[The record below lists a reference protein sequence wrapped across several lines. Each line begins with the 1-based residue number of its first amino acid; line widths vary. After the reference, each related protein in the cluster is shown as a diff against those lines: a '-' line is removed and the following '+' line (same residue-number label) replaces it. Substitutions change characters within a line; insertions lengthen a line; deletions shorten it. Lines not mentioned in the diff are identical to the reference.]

1 MGGRHRA
8 TRVVQD
14 HPPLRRAPPCD
25 TVCDAGGG
33 RTPDPDPHP
42 NQEEVA
48 LLRQQREEDARTTQ
62 QTAALVQMLQAC
74 RHTHPPPPAPA
85 HTHNVR
91 AARTHRRISPHLRRP
106 TGSSS
111 RATSTFWRS
120 CRRSRRS
127 ARRRPRSTGAT
138 SMSSSRPSRCARPCS
153 PPLTP
158 HRLSLRRGSGGG
170 RASGRRP
177 HRRRRPRRVAC
188 RFVCSKPP
196 PAGPKPGLSVLT
208 PKRSTPM
215 LLNCLCPGGPAVRTR
230 QHATWVWGVEFAHVF
245 RARSVVR
252 LSDTSQ

>member
-14 HPPLRRAPPCD
+14 HPPLCRAPPCD

-33 RTPDPDPHP
+33 RTPDPHP
-42 NQEEVA
+42 TQEEVA

-74 RHTHPPPPAPA
+74 RHTPPPPPAPPA
-85 HTHNVR
+85 HTRNVR
-91 AARTHRRISPHLRRP
+91 AARTHRRVSPHRRRP

-111 RATSTFWRS
+111 RATSTCWRS
-120 CRRSRRS
+120 CRSSRRS

-177 HRRRRPRRVAC
+177 RRRRRC
-188 RFVCSKPP
+188 RFVYSKPP
-196 PAGPKPGLSVLT
+196 PARPKPGLSPDCALFPPSSDVAQLLV
-208 PKRSTPM
+208 PGRSR
-215 LLNCLCPGGPAVRTR
+215 GPYSATR
-230 QHATWVWGVEFAHVF
+230 G
-245 RARSVVR
+245 S
-252 LSDTSQ
+252 

>member
-14 HPPLRRAPPCD
+14 HPPLCRAPPCD

-33 RTPDPDPHP
+33 RTPDPHP
-42 NQEEVA
+42 TQEEVA

-62 QTAALVQMLQAC
+62 QTAALVQMLQAS

-91 AARTHRRISPHLRRP
+91 AAPTHRRVSPYLRRP

-111 RATSTFWRS
+111 RATSTFLRS

-177 HRRRRPRRVAC
+177 RRRRRC
-188 RFVCSKPP
+188 RFVYSKPP
-196 PAGPKPGLSVLT
+196 PARPKPGLSPDCALFPPSSDVAQLLV
-208 PKRSTPM
+208 PGRSR
-215 LLNCLCPGGPAVRTR
+215 GPYSATR
-230 QHATWVWGVEFAHVF
+230 G
-245 RARSVVR
+245 S
-252 LSDTSQ
+252 